1 MQTDQQ
7 LSGAIHSSRSK
18 ERDKVASALKRRF
31 RVVAAVTF
39 HYVLLFGL
47 SFVFIYPMLYMFSK
61 SLMTPAD
68 LTDASVQWLPKKLSF
83 SNYEYAFEEL
93 VFVKSFF
100 NSMVTSLIPALIQIL
115 SCAIAGYG
123 LARYRFPGYTLLL
136 GMVLFSFLIPPQTIV
151 VPLYMLF
158 SDMNWINTY
167 LPYIVPPLFGHGL
180 RGALFVLIF
189 MQFFRGLPYQMEEA
203 ARIDGAS
210 AFRTFWSIMMPL
222 ARPAMLV
229 VFLFSLVWHW
239 NDLFQPSL
247 YTMLNENFNLTQYLS
262 IMDGKGEQ
270 ELSQGLG
277 GAASDLVGLAPTF
290 QNRVMAGALMTILPM
305 LLLYLFT
312 QRYFVEGVERAGIAG
327 E

>member
-18 ERDKVASALKRRF
+18 ERDKAASALKRRF

-83 SNYEYAFEEL
+83 FNYEYAFEEL

-136 GMVLFSFLIPPQTIV
+136 GMVLFSFLVPPQTIV

>member
-1 MQTDQQ
+1 MQSDQP
-7 LSGAIHSSRSK
+7 LSGAIHSIRSDR
-18 ERDKVASALKRRF
+18 RDQAVSAFKRRF
-31 RVVAAVTF
+31 RGGAADTF
-39 HYVLLFGL
+39 HYVMLFGL

-61 SLMTPAD
+61 SLMQPAD
-68 LTDASVQWLPKKLSF
+68 LTDASVQWIPKKLSF
-83 SNYEYAFEEL
+83 SNYEYAYQEL
-93 VFVKSFF
+93 VFVKSFI
-100 NSMVTSLIPALIQIL
+100 NSMMTSLLPALIQIL

-123 LARYRFPGYTLLL
+123 FARYRFPGYTLLL
-136 GMVLFSFLIPPQTIV
+136 GMVLFAFLVPPQTIV

-158 SDMNWINTY
+158 SDMNWINTFF
-167 LPYIVPPLFGHGL
+167 PYIVPPLFGHGL

-210 AFRTFWSIMMPL
+210 AFRTFWSIMLPL

-247 YTMLNENFNLTQYLS
+247 FTMLNENFNLTQYLA
-262 IMDGKGEQ
+262 IMDGKGQQ
-270 ELSQGLG
+270 ELTQGLG

>member
-1 MQTDQQ
+1 
-7 LSGAIHSSRSK
+7 
-18 ERDKVASALKRRF
+18 
-31 RVVAAVTF
+31 
-39 HYVLLFGL
+39 
-47 SFVFIYPMLYMFSK
+47 MLYMFSK

-115 SCAIAGYG
+115 TCAIAGYG

-136 GMVLFSFLIPPQTIV
+136 GMVLFSFLVPPQTIV
-151 VPLYMLF
+151 VPIYMLF

-167 LPYIVPPLFGHGL
+167 FPYIVPPLFGHGL

-247 YTMLNENFNLTQYLS
+247 FTMLNENFNLTQYLS

>member
-136 GMVLFSFLIPPQTIV
+136 GMVLFSFLVPPQTIV

-270 ELSQGLG
+270 ELSKGLG

>member
-136 GMVLFSFLIPPQTIV
+136 GMVLFSFLVPPQTIV